1 MLCAWALCLQQLD
14 DFDPQF
20 LTLLDALAEHL
31 PAKIRESEGL
41 QAVVQYENIV
51 QTYINILYIIP
62 TASFCRALCL
72 QNEAVGMIY
81 SIRNFHD

>member
-1 MLCAWALCLQQLD
+1 MLRAWALCLQQLD
-14 DFDPQF
+14 DFDPQL

-51 QTYINILYIIP
+51 QTYINIRP
-62 TASFCRALCL
+62 
-72 QNEAVGMIY
+72 
-81 SIRNFHD
+81 